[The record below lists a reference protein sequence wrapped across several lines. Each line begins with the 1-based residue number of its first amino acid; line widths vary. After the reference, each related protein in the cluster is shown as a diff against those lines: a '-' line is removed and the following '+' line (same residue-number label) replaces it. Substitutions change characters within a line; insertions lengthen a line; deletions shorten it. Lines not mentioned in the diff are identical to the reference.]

1 MQLPGPKLL
10 ADAGQILFAHIPIV
24 AEDTDFDQFMAVK
37 AGADLLHDR
46 FGQPVLADGNDGVES
61 VGTGTQL
68 TSLVG
73 SYIKHSVTLRKGRIL
88 PSLGNE
94 TNQNE

>member
-1 MQLPGPKLL
+1 MTYIAKPKL
-10 ADAGQILFAHIPIV
+10 HHPS
-24 AEDTDFDQFMAVK
+24 
-37 AGADLLHDR
+37 LHVNKVGYTRRDYEGR
-46 FGQPVLADGNDGVES
+46 VSTLCA
-61 VGTGTQL
+61 GTGTQL